1 MLKCSSGKIHEKNVN
16 YDVLLMLLS
25 YCFQFR
31 KLFSFLIHD
40 VPLDYLILLVSQDPT
55 LSKVILRNLI
65 LFYLFSFI
73 RKLYLAASF
82 LV

>member
-25 YCFQFR
+25 YCFQLR
-31 KLFSFLIHD
+31 KLFFWIHD
-40 VPLDYLILLVSQDPT
+40 VPLDHLILLVSQDST

-65 LFYLFSFI
+65 LFYLFSFT
-73 RKLYLAASF
+73 RKLYIAASF